1 MIHIVEIMQDNK
13 FHGLKIVC
21 RCGAGGFGE
30 VFFCE
35 DISGRKLALKVV
47 PKSAL
52 GEAWERELRGVI
64 NYRKITEDH
73 PELLQI
79 FHVQEDSDSF
89 FYTMEAADP
98 AASVGDG
105 ASADSSYLPDT
116 LAQRLQS
123 GALPLAELFPV
134 LYGVFSGIKAIHLAG
149 FTHRDIKPDNI
160 LFVRGVPK
168 LADIGLVSSLSAT
181 VTQLAGTLE
190 FIPPEERSADS
201 LDSSDRHARQRNDLY
216 AFGKVVYCAATGCSP
231 HEFPSLPKD
240 ISLTP
245 QLKYFVQLAF
255 QLCCKDP
262 LRRINSIAELENE
275 LLLIQHKLQFGESW
289 RDRWEYRLRNSWRY
303 LKSLPRNSWR
313 FLKNYWLIVLSPS
326 LVIGGTAWW
335 YIKSNQTPL
344 FEEMPSK
351 VYTSNQLKLSMTV
364 PQLWEV
370 ITLEMMQQV
379 LERIKTE
386 PEIVSTLPTGYL
398 DIIRNSFR
406 LRREI
411 ITCDSTGGFSDNI
424 TLGVHPYNGRNIAAM
439 TDDELRWMI
448 KSVIGQAGSKKADI
462 KQLKRIKIKDLSGV
476 LIEYTF
482 TPENTR
488 HAQFWLTRDKEILI
502 IQMAAKEKTYSE
514 RIKEF
519 EAMIST
525 LNFEK

>member
-1 MIHIVEIMQDNK
+1 MYDNE

-35 DISGRKLALKVV
+35 DISGKKLALKVV

-64 NYRKITEDH
+64 NYRKITENH

-98 AASVGDG
+98 AAS
-105 ASADSSYLPDT
+105 ASDVPADYVPDT

-134 LYGVFSGIKAIHLAG
+134 LYGVFSGIKAIHSAG

-160 LFVRGVPK
+160 LFVKGVPK

-201 LDSSDRHARQRNDLY
+201 LDSFDRNARQRNDLY
-216 AFGKVVYCAATGCSP
+216 AFGKVVYCAATGADA
-231 HEFPSLPKD
+231 HEFPSVPKALD
-240 ISLTP
+240 LT
-245 QLKYFVQLAF
+245 LERKYFLQLAF

-262 LRRINSIAELENE
+262 LRRINSVAELDKE
-275 LLLIQHKLQFGESW
+275 LADIARKLESGETFADKFSFFA
-289 RDRWEYRLRNSWRY
+289 RSLGRY
-303 LKSLPRNSWR
+303 FKSLPVNSWR
-313 FLKNYWLIVLSPS
+313 FFKNYWFWVLSPA
-326 LVIGGTAWW
+326 LVVGGSAWW
-335 YIKSNQTPL
+335 MLKPEKP
-344 FEEMPSK
+344 FADMPSK
-351 VYTSNQLKLSMTV
+351 SYKHELHKLSMTI
-364 PQLWEV
+364 PALWEV
-370 ITLEMMQQV
+370 TTLDTMGKV
-379 LERIKTE
+379 LESVQHDESARKQISSELLAVIAK
-386 PEIVSTLPTGYL
+386 
-398 DIIRNSFR
+398 NFAQK
-406 LRREI
+406 REI
-411 ITCDSTGGFSDNI
+411 ITCDSAREFADNI
-424 TLGVHPYNGRNIAAM
+424 TVGMHPYDGRDITKM
-439 TDDELRWMI
+439 SDDELRWMV
-448 KSVIGQAGSKKADI
+448 KSVIGQAGSQKAEI
-462 KQLKRIKIKDLSGV
+462 FKIRRVKIAKQPGV
-476 LIEYTF
+476 LIEYRF
-482 TPENTR
+482 LPPQTR
-488 HAQFWLTRDKEILI
+488 SCQFWLIKGKEILI
-502 IQMAAKEKTYSE
+502 IQMSAKERTYNE

-525 LNFEK
+525 LKFEK